1 MSFEHDLW
9 RGRKGEELFE
19 KATKANGVN
28 MTSVTED
35 GKYQKND
42 IDYISSCCGCGWEVK
57 TDYMAYKTGNLALE
71 SRTSTQGLSWLW
83 KSRADIFAFVIPQ
96 TEELYAIP
104 KLTLL
109 KFCMKEPLRHVH
121 KYDNGKDI
129 ELILLP
135 FDKYRE
141 AFVPLGV
148 NEEKCA

>member
-19 KATKANGVN
+19 KAMGDR
-28 MTSVTED
+28 VTNVTQD
-35 GKYQKND
+35 GKYQKD
-42 IDYISSCCGCGWEVK
+42 DVDYISSCVCAWEVK
-57 TDYMAYKTGNLALE
+57 TDYMAYNTGNLALE

-148 NEEKCA
+148 NEKKCV

>member
-19 KATKANGVN
+19 KAMGDR
-28 MTSVTED
+28 VTNVTQD
-35 GKYQKND
+35 GKYQKD
-42 IDYISSCCGCGWEVK
+42 DVDYISSCVCAWEVK
-57 TDYMAYKTGNLALE
+57 TDYMAYNTGNLALE

-109 KFCMKEPLRHVH
+109 KLCMKEPLRHVH

-148 NEEKCA
+148 NEKKCA

>member
-19 KATKANGVN
+19 KAMGDR
-28 MTSVTED
+28 VTNVTQD
-35 GKYQKND
+35 GKYQKD
-42 IDYISSCCGCGWEVK
+42 DVDYISSCVCAWEVK
-57 TDYMAYKTGNLALE
+57 TDYMAYNTGNLAIE
-71 SRTSTQGLSWLW
+71 SHTSTQGLSWLW

-148 NEEKCA
+148 NEKKCA

>member
-19 KATKANGVN
+19 KALQEDGEIV
-28 MTSVTED
+28 TSVAED
-35 GKYQKND
+35 GKYQKYD
-42 IDYISSCCGCGWEVK
+42 IDYLDSCEGGWEIK
-57 TDYMAYKTGNLALE
+57 TDYRAYNTGNLALE
-71 SRTSTQGLSWLW
+71 SHTSTQGDSWLW
-83 KSRADIFAFVIPQ
+83 TSRADVFVFAIPQ
-96 TEELYAIP
+96 TEEVYAIDAQ
-104 KLTLL
+104 LL
-109 KFCMKEPLRHVH
+109 RIFCKKEPLRHVH

-148 NEEKCA
+148 NEKKCA

>member
-19 KATKANGVN
+19 KALQEDGEIV
-28 MTSVTED
+28 TSVAED
-35 GKYQKND
+35 GKYQKYD
-42 IDYISSCCGCGWEVK
+42 IDYFDSCEGGWEIK
-57 TDYMAYKTGNLALE
+57 TDYRAYKTGNLALE
-71 SRTSTQGLSWLW
+71 SHTSTQGDSWLW
-83 KSRADIFAFVIPQ
+83 TSRADVFVFAIPQ
-96 TEELYAIP
+96 TEELYAIDA
-104 KLTLL
+104 LL
-109 KFCMKEPLRHVH
+109 LRIFCKKEPLRHVH

-148 NEEKCA
+148 NEKKCA

>member
-19 KATKANGVN
+19 KAMGDR
-28 MTSVTED
+28 VTNVTQD
-35 GKYQKND
+35 GKYQKD
-42 IDYISSCCGCGWEVK
+42 DVDYISSCVCAWEVK
-57 TDYMAYKTGNLALE
+57 TDYMAYNTGNLALE

-83 KSRADIFAFVIPQ
+83 KSRADIFVFVIPQ
-96 TEELYAIP
+96 TQELYAIP

-135 FDKYRE
+135 FDKYKE

>member
-19 KATKANGVN
+19 KAMGDR
-28 MTSVTED
+28 VTNVTQD
-35 GKYQKND
+35 DKYQKD
-42 IDYISSCCGCGWEVK
+42 DVDYISSCVCAWEVK
-57 TDYMAYKTGNLALE
+57 TDYMAYNTGNLAIE
-71 SRTSTQGLSWLW
+71 SHTSTQGLSWLW
-83 KSRADIFAFVIPQ
+83 KSRADIFVFVIPQ

-148 NEEKCA
+148 NEKKCA

>member
-19 KATKANGVN
+19 KAMGDR
-28 MTSVTED
+28 VTNVTQD
-35 GKYQKND
+35 GKYQKD
-42 IDYISSCCGCGWEVK
+42 DVDYISSCVCAWEVK
-57 TDYMAYKTGNLALE
+57 TDYMAYNTGNLALE

-83 KSRADIFAFVIPQ
+83 KSRADIFVFAIPQ

-148 NEEKCA
+148 NEKKCA

>member
-19 KATKANGVN
+19 KAMGDRV
-28 MTSVTED
+28 TSVTED
-35 GKYQKND
+35 GKYQKYD
-42 IDYISSCCGCGWEVK
+42 VDYLDSCGLRWEIK

-71 SRTSTQGLSWLW
+71 SHTSTQGLSWLW
-83 KSRADIFAFVIPQ
+83 KSSADIFAFVIPQ

-148 NEEKCA
+148 NEKKCA

>member
-19 KATKANGVN
+19 KAMGDRV
-28 MTSVTED
+28 TSVTED
-35 GKYQKND
+35 GKYQKYD
-42 IDYISSCCGCGWEVK
+42 VDYLDSCVCGWEVK
-57 TDYMAYKTGNLALE
+57 TDYMAYKTGNLAIE
-71 SRTSTQGLSWLW
+71 SHTSTQGLSWLW
-83 KSRADIFAFVIPQ
+83 KSRADIFVFVIPQ

-148 NEEKCA
+148 NEKKCA

>member
-19 KATKANGVN
+19 KAMGDR
-28 MTSVTED
+28 VTNVTQD
-35 GKYQKND
+35 GKYQKD
-42 IDYISSCCGCGWEVK
+42 DVDYISSCVCAWEVK
-57 TDYMAYKTGNLALE
+57 TDYMAYNTGNLALE
-71 SRTSTQGLSWLW
+71 SHTSTQGLSWLW
-83 KSRADIFAFVIPQ
+83 KSRADIFVFVIPQ
-96 TEELYAIP
+96 TQELYAIP

-109 KFCMKEPLRHVH
+109 KLCMKEPLRHVH

-135 FDKYRE
+135 FDKYKE

-148 NEEKCA
+148 NEK

>member
-19 KATKANGVN
+19 KAMGDR
-28 MTSVTED
+28 VTNVTQD
-35 GKYQKND
+35 GKYQKD
-42 IDYISSCCGCGWEVK
+42 DVDYISSCVCAWEVK
-57 TDYMAYKTGNLALE
+57 TDYMAYNTGNLALE
-71 SRTSTQGLSWLW
+71 NHTSTQGLSWLW
-83 KSRADIFAFVIPQ
+83 KSRADVFVFAIPQ

-109 KFCMKEPLRHVH
+109 KLCMKEPLRHVH

-148 NEEKCA
+148 NEKKCA